1 MKRAL
6 KFHDLLL
13 VLLLMGTLGIAGLV
27 TGFKP
32 RAIPQPI
39 RYLALGDSYTIGES
53 VGQGERWPM
62 QLRDSLQAHGVDIE
76 WYKVIAQAGW
86 KSRDLMGAITQMRPD
101 KDYNLVSLQIGAN
114 DFFQGR
120 SIDEYQQR
128 FQQLLDIAIAHAGGH
143 KERVFVLSIPDY
155 SYSPNYKTEIEQVS
169 QGIDDFNAVNK
180 KVTLA
185 KGIHYI
191 DIVPLSRKGL
201 MEPDWIAA
209 DSLHPSARQYSAWVK
224 LLLPTILNMVTQE

>member
-1 MKRAL
+1 MKHAL
-6 KFHDLLL
+6 RGHDLAL
-13 VLLLMGTLGIAGLV
+13 VLLLLWSLGMAGLV
-27 TGFKP
+27 TGFKG
-32 RAIPQPI
+32 RAVSPPL

-53 VGQGERWPM
+53 VAQDERWPM
-62 QLRDSLQAHGVDIE
+62 QLRDSLQARGVDVE

-114 DFFQGR
+114 DLFQGR

-128 FQQLLDIAIAHAGGH
+128 FQQLLEIAIAHAGGR

-155 SYSPNYKTEIEQVS
+155 GYSPHYKAHIAQVS
-169 QGIDDFNAVNK
+169 PGIDDFNAVNK

-185 KGIHYI
+185 KGIHYL

-201 MEPDWIAA
+201 AEPDWIAA

-224 LLLPTILNMVTQE
+224 LVVPTVLKMVTSE